1 MNHIKLKPSQK
12 GLCKSSTPQWFPLG
26 HFVSITHSGKENLC
40 LFQSSKSNYTHKM
53 LSTQSW
59 GVRPVLKTPI
69 GNVHSSPCGR
79 YTERMNYFTTS
90 LWTLVPHVLAL
101 QVMHKKNTYV
111 NLHTHNLI
119 PPEVEIQHTWCYTV
133 RITYRQN
140 FKHNSFQLSG
150 EKASQYLWRQVHSPP
165 VYYIYIFRPGVS
177 LVTQNYHQLALEH
190 TC

>member
-1 MNHIKLKPSQK
+1 MGRKTCVYSRVPNQITPTKCWVPSHELSGQYSRLQLAMSIQAHVGGTRK
-12 GLCKSSTPQWFPLG
+12 EWIILQLHFEHWFPMYLP
-26 HFVSITHSGKENLC
+26 SKLC
-40 LFQSSKSNYTHKM
+40 T
-53 LSTQSW
+53 
-59 GVRPVLKTPI
+59 
-69 GNVHSSPCGR
+69 
-79 YTERMNYFTTS
+79 
-90 LWTLVPHVLAL
+90 
-101 QVMHKKNTYV
+101 KKNTYV